1 MISVRIKDTGRVLD
15 TTGNITFTFQQADVG
30 DITTINSSYSWTIRF
45 PKTPTN
51 NAVFKLLGISGSDSL
66 VPYTRTVCEILENGV
81 MIEPNGNL
89 IITEVT
95 DKEYKG
101 HIKAGIIDF
110 LQALAND
117 NISDVIDL
125 SSLAHLNTPVNII
138 DSFTADLPYKYIVAY
153 YNGQLLADEA
163 GLSNLNPFAL
173 VPCID
178 VKYLWDKIF
187 QKYGWTYSGLDLTG
201 LWMTY
206 PNAIGYD
213 TQGAVEVV
221 DGDYTYKYKYV
232 YNVPFNTPIVAEPIT
247 INSIDTNFFEAH
259 PNEPGVFICKQTG
272 NYNIKAKFCATKYF
286 YLSGVSHDVGKASW
300 RVIVSSQTVEGEI
313 DNCDD
318 EWDLD
323 YTIFEG
329 DTVRLV
335 YTFSD
340 LTTYII
346 TEGGFLTIETRG
358 VQPVDFSEAFIKLK
372 VKDYFK
378 EILIRNARIPFTDVE
393 NKHIT
398 LKSVDEL
405 LLQSPVV
412 DWSEKYVRRR
422 SVKYSYKNYARHNW
436 LKHKYNDANESWA
449 DGDLVVHNEN
459 LDSEK
464 TLYQSFSYAPEQ
476 GLVEYVSSDGAFYVQ
491 NFRMFDVEVQVD
503 ENDDLIA
510 NYKQL
515 KDRYYFI
522 REKQV
527 EANIYVL
534 FNLATE
540 FPVAI
545 YSENLAD
552 ITQMHYQN
560 MTQLINNAQIIEV
573 DLLINVN
580 DIAQLD
586 FFRRYYFE
594 QEKAIFIM
602 NKLTYKGGGVSTAEF
617 IKINS

>member
-1 MISVRIKDTGRVLD
+1 MISVRIKETGKVLD
-15 TTGNITFTFQQADVG
+15 TTGNITFTFQQSDIGDV
-30 DITTINSSYSWTIRF
+30 TAINSSYSWIIRF

-51 NAVFKLLGISGSDSL
+51 NDIFKLLGIAGSDSL
-66 VPYTRTVCEILENGV
+66 VPYKKTVCEILENGV

-101 HIKAGIIDF
+101 HVKAGIIDF

-125 SSLAHLNTPVNII
+125 SPLTHLNTPLNII
-138 DSFTADLPYKYIVAY
+138 DSFTAGLPYKYIVAY

-163 GLSNLNPFAL
+163 GISNLNPFAL
-173 VPCID
+173 VPSID

-187 QKYGWTYSGLDLTG
+187 QKYGWTYSGIDLTG

-213 TQGAVEVV
+213 TQGAIEVL
-221 DGDYTYKYKYV
+221 DGNYTPKYKLV
-232 YNVPFNTPIVAEPIT
+232 QGIPFNMPIVAEPIA
-247 INSIDTNFFEAH
+247 INGIDNNFFEAH
-259 PNEPGVFICKQTG
+259 PSESGVFVCKQTG

-286 YLSGVSHDVGKASW
+286 VLSGVAHDVGKAAW

-329 DTVRLV
+329 DTVKLV

-340 LTTYII
+340 LTTYIV

-358 VQPVDFSEAFIKLK
+358 VQPVDFSAAFIKLK

-393 NKHIT
+393 NKRIT
-398 LKSVDEL
+398 FKSIDEL
-405 LLQSPVV
+405 LFQSPVA
-412 DWSEKYVRRR
+412 DWSDKYVRRR
-422 SVKYSYKNYARHNW
+422 SVKYSYKNYAQHNW

-459 LDSEK
+459 LESEK

-540 FPVAI
+540 FPVAT

-552 ITQMHYQN
+552 ITQTHYQN
-560 MTQLINNAQIIEV
+560 MTQLINNAQILEV
-573 DLLINVN
+573 ELLINVS
-580 DIAQLD
+580 DIARLD

-594 QEKAIFIM
+594 QEKAVFIL
-602 NKLTYKGGGVSTAEF
+602 NKLIYKGGGVSTAEF